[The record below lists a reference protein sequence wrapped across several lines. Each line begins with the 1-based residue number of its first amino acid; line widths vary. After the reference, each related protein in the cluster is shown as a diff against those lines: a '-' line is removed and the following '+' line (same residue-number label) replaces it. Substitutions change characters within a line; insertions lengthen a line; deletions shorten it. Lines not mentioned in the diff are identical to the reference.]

1 MLSSAEKRDIQE
13 GLIAA
18 TESYVAETM
27 HVTLELSPWPSA
39 KTLPPYLRNSYLIFQ
54 GRLGDRRALWLFAR
68 DEPTPAAIEKHTS
81 SLLERWPEAQV
92 VVFERLPSYAR
103 RRLIERG
110 IAFVVPGT
118 QLYLPDFGVDFR
130 SRARRP
136 TEVRDTLRP
145 SAQAMLLYLLLRGA
159 DSSIPRTASELA
171 PVLGQTLMTASRAVA
186 ELDSHGLVST
196 RREGRTKEVHLSR
209 GRRATWE
216 AAQDVLQSP
225 VKRRLAA
232 VEDQVA
238 AHCPLIAG
246 LSALSRRSMLAEPS
260 ARTYAVSHKTAQSL
274 EPEVTIT
281 SSNLAVADE
290 PGMAVVE
297 VWTYDP
303 RPLAVANI
311 VDPLS
316 LYLSLREDVD
326 ERVEGA
332 LRQMMEE
339 FSW

>member
-1 MLSSAEKRDIQE
+1 MQE
-13 GLIAA
+13 ALIAA

-27 HVTLELSPWPSA
+27 HATLELSPWPGA
-39 KTLPPYLRNSYLIFQ
+39 QALPPYLRNSYRILQ
-54 GRLGDRRALWLFAR
+54 GHVGGRRVLWLFTR
-68 DEPTPAAIEKHTS
+68 DELTPAAIEKHAS
-81 SLLERWPEAQV
+81 SLAERWPEAQV
-92 VVFERLPSYAR
+92 VVFERLPSYVR

-130 SRARRP
+130 SRVRQSA
-136 TEVRDTLRP
+136 EVRDTLRP
-145 SAQAMLLYLLLRGA
+145 SAQAMLLYLLLRDM
-159 DSSIPRTASELA
+159 DSAIPRSASALA

-196 RREGRTKEVHLSR
+196 HKEGRTKEVRLSR
-209 GRRATWE
+209 GRRATWD
-216 AAQDVLQSP
+216 AAQDVLRTP
-225 VKRRLAA
+225 VKRRLA
-232 VEDQVA
+232 VGEDRVA
-238 AHCPLIAG
+238 EHGLLLAG
-246 LSALSRRSMLAEPS
+246 LSALSHRSMLAEPS
-260 ARTYAVSHKTAQSL
+260 ARTYAVFHNTAKSL
-274 EPEVTIT
+274 ESDVTVT
-281 SSNLAVADE
+281 SPSLAVADE

-316 LYLSLREDVD
+316 LHLSLREDED

>member
-1 MLSSAEKRDIQE
+1 MEKRDTQE
-13 GLIAA
+13 NLIAA
-18 TESYVAETM
+18 AESYVAEIM
-27 HVTLELSPWPSA
+27 HVTLELSPWPGA
-39 KTLPPYLRNSYLIFQ
+39 QALPPYLRNSYRILQ
-54 GRLGDRRALWLFAR
+54 GNLGGRRALWLFAL

-81 SLLERWPEAQV
+81 SLTERWPEAQV
-92 VVFERLPSYAR
+92 VVFERLPSYVR

-130 SRARRP
+130 SRVRQP

-145 SAQAMLLYLLLRGA
+145 SAQAMLLHLLLRDM
-159 DSSIPRTASELA
+159 DSAIPRSASELA

-196 RREGRTKEVHLSR
+196 HKEGRTKEVRLSR
-209 GRRATWE
+209 GRRATWD
-216 AAQDVLQSP
+216 AAQDVLRSP
-225 VKRRLAA
+225 VKRRLA
-232 VEDQVA
+232 VGEDRVA
-238 AHCPLIAG
+238 EHGLLLAG

-260 ARTYAVSHKTAQSL
+260 ARTYAVFHNTAQSL
-274 EPEVTIT
+274 ESDATVT
-281 SSNLAVADE
+281 SSSLAIADE

-316 LYLSLREDVD
+316 LYLSLREDED